1 MQKIQFTAARSDP
14 KTSLQKH
21 GDIMSENVKLNREL
35 LRELQLKQLDM
46 LVYFKNFCEK
56 NNLRFF
62 LFGGCLIGAV
72 RHGGFIPWDDDIDV
86 IMPRP
91 DYEKLHKLWK
101 EQERPDARFRLLRT
115 DDKLFTGNIFTTLT
129 DTNYTMVKAN
139 QTKYDIPHGLV
150 MDIFPLDVCP
160 DSRFARKM
168 QYIWAML
175 YSLFLAQV
183 VPENHG
189 GLIGFGSKALLGV
202 FRGKK
207 IRTKIWRFAQ
217 KQMSRYRIEENKCL
231 TELCAG
237 PHWMKLEFPKHIYSK
252 TQTVKFEGLEM
263 PCMSGREEYLTMVF
277 GDYMKLPPIEEQK
290 PHHDIAYLDLN
301 TPCDVYDS
309 KRK

>member
-1 MQKIQFTAARSDP
+1 
-14 KTSLQKH
+14 
-21 GDIMSENVKLNREL
+21 MSESVKLNREL

-46 LVYFKNFCEK
+46 LVYFKSFCEK

-62 LFGGCLIGAV
+62 LFGGCLIGAI

-91 DYEKLHKLWK
+91 DYERLYTLWK
-101 EQERPDARFRLLRT
+101 EQEASDGRFRLLRT
-115 DDKLFTGNIFTTLT
+115 DEEMFTGNIFTTLT
-129 DTNYTMVKAN
+129 DTNYTLVKSN
-139 QTKYDIPHGLV
+139 QTNCDIPHGLV

-189 GLIGFGSKALLGV
+189 GLVGLGSRALLGI

-207 IRTKIWRFAQ
+207 TRTKIWRFAQ
-217 KQMSRYRIEENKCL
+217 KQMSKYRIDENNCL

-237 PHWMKLEFPKHIYSK
+237 PHWMKLEFPKEIYKDAK
-252 TQTVKFEGLEM
+252 TVRFEGIEM
-263 PCMSGREEYLTMVF
+263 PCMSGWEEYLTMVF
-277 GDYMKLPPIEEQK
+277 GDYMQFPPKEEQK
-290 PHHDIAYLDLN
+290 PHHDIDYIDLES
-301 TPCDVYDS
+301 PCRTYDD
-309 KRK
+309 KRKK